1 MVLQTEFAQ
10 IKGNDLY
17 IDDVKATDLVK
28 QYGTPLY
35 VMSEGHIR
43 KQFNTLKTK
52 MIDKYENTLPLFAS
66 KSFSCKAIYKL
77 AMEYGVGIDCV
88 SAGEISVALKAGF
101 DPKKIYFH
109 LCLVYRIIQI
119 LTLNGTVSWNSN
131 GIHAIGIAEFFLL
144 RKSSTGHTCLLIEL
158 VEEIASKLNVKVN
171 GLVRITPGVYAGGH
185 DYIRVGAKDTK
196 FGFSSHDNTYL
207 KAIKKVIDAPHI
219 NFDGIHCHV
228 GSQIEEIQAY
238 VLAMNKFVDIAYE
251 IYDIFGIV
259 INKLNAGGGFGI
271 QYTASDH
278 PLEFDDVVSTIMD
291 IIYKGFDKRDMKRPM
306 VLVEPGRYCVGN
318 AGITLYTVGSYKYIR
333 DIRDYISVDG
343 GMTDNIRSSLYNAKY
358 DAVIANKAGQEANHL
373 VTVAGKNCESGDILI
388 RDIML
393 QDPQPGDI
401 LAMFSTGAYHY
412 SMSSNYN
419 QLPKPAVV
427 FTYQGKSKEVIRR
440 QTFDDLVAYDID

>member
-1 MVLQTEFAQ
+1 MKIHYHYLLQNHFRVNNKLPSEIQYALENGVENFV
-10 IKGNDLY
+10 
-17 IDDVKATDLVK
+17 IDN
-28 QYGTPLY
+28 
-35 VMSEGHIR
+35 
-43 KQFNTLKTK
+43 F
-52 MIDKYENTLPLFAS
+52 YE
-66 KSFSCKAIYKL
+66 
-77 AMEYGVGIDCV
+77 
-88 SAGEISVALKAGF
+88 
-101 DPKKIYFH
+101 
-109 LCLVYRIIQI
+109 
-119 LTLNGTVSWNSN
+119 
-131 GIHAIGIAEFFLL
+131 
-144 RKSSTGHTCLLIEL
+144 IEL
-158 VEEIASKLNVKVN
+158 VEEIASKLNVMVN

-271 QYTASDH
+271 QYTASD
-278 PLEFDDVVSTIMD
+278 
-291 IIYKGFDKRDMKRPM
+291 
-306 VLVEPGRYCVGN
+306 
-318 AGITLYTVGSYKYIR
+318 
-333 DIRDYISVDG
+333 ISVDG

-358 DAVIANKAGQEANHL
+358 DAVIANKAGEEADHL

-388 RDIML
+388 KDIML

-427 FTYQGKSKEVIRR
+427 FTYQGHSKEVIRR
-440 QTFDDLVAYDID
+440 QTFDDLVAYDVD

>member
-1 MVLQTEFAQ
+1 M
-10 IKGNDLY
+10 
-17 IDDVKATDLVK
+17 KATDLVK

-101 DPKKIYFH
+101 YPKKIYFH
-109 LCLVYRIIQI
+109 GNNKLPSEIQYA
-119 LTLNGTVSWNSN
+119 LENGVENFVIDN
-131 GIHAIGIAEFFLL
+131 YYE
-144 RKSSTGHTCLLIEL
+144 IEL

-238 VLAMNKFVDIAYE
+238 VLAMNKFV
-251 IYDIFGIV
+251 
-259 INKLNAGGGFGI
+259 
-271 QYTASDH
+271 
-278 PLEFDDVVSTIMD
+278 EFDDVVSTIMD

-440 QTFDDLVAYDID
+440 QTFDDLIAYDVD